1 MNKLPISKRGRTRSV
16 VVALAAVALTAAIGA
31 VAGLTSPALAA
42 SKTAT
47 IVDYAFQPQTI
58 TINQHETVTWTN
70 TANRNHTVT
79 SDDGTSFD
87 SGALS
92 HNDVFANLF
101 DTAGTFK
108 YHCSIYPTR
117 MTGTIIVKAVAAT
130 PKSSG
135 SQPPTP
141 PPGTLPPDFKTPVP
155 TLSPEA
161 SISPTPSP
169 LPSGGTDAIST
180 GSSTPFLLGLL
191 LIAVIV
197 AGALYAAWRR
207 RPRT

>member
-1 MNKLPISKRGRTRSV
+1 LNNPPIWKHGRTRSV
-16 VVALAAVALTAAIGA
+16 VVALAGVALTASIGA
-31 VAGLTSPALAA
+31 LAGLTSPALAA
-42 SKTAT
+42 NKTAK

-117 MTGTIIVKAVAAT
+117 MTGTIIVKAVAPT

-141 PPGTLPPDFKTPVP
+141 PAGTLPPSFKV
-155 TLSPEA
+155 SV
-161 SISPTPSP
+161 PTPSSEP
-169 LPSGGTDAIST
+169 STSPMPSLLPGGGADGTSA
-180 GSSTPFLLGLL
+180 GSSTPLLLGLL

-197 AGALYAAWRR
+197 AVALYAAWRR
-207 RPRT
+207 RRP